1 MQKDVIISIDGN
13 NFTDDGNVH
22 NVTIVTQGI
31 YDVEDGVHTL
41 RYSEADEET
50 GESIETTI
58 LVHEDRVVVMDDVSF
73 SQVMFRHGQRFSSL
87 VQDEESKACVELGV
101 FPTRVKI
108 DMNEE
113 FGSVDLN
120 YQMDM
125 DGIVMGDNS
134 IRVSY
139 RSADV

>member
-1 MQKDVIISIDGN
+1 MQRDVIISIDGN
-13 NFTDDGNVH
+13 NFTDEGSRH
-22 NVTIVTQGI
+22 NVTIVTHGI

-50 GESIETTI
+50 GENIETTI

-87 VQDEESKACVELGV
+87 VQDEESKACIELGV

-113 FGSVDLN
+113 FGSVDLS

-125 DGIVMGDNS
+125 DGIVMGANS
-134 IRVSY
+134 IHVSY

>member
-13 NFTDDGNVH
+13 NFNDAGDTH
-22 NVTIVTQGI
+22 NVMIVTRGV
-31 YDVEDGVHTL
+31 YDMEDGVHTL
-41 RYSEADEET
+41 RYTESDEET

-58 LVHEDRVVVMDDVSF
+58 FVHEDRVVVMDDVSC

-87 VQDEESKACVELGV
+87 VEDEESKACVELGV

-108 DMNEE
+108 DMNEN